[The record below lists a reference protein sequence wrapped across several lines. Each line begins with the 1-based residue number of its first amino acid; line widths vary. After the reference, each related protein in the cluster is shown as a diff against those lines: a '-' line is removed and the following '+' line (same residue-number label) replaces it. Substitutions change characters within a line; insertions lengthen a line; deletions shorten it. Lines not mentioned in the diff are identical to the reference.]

1 MRSPTEQAQVS
12 GLCNQEINTSS
23 GTDQDG
29 EGERRERE
37 EGKRREIERKEG
49 GKYLLREGG
58 EWREEEEVVGGL
70 VELGGR
76 CLWRQSMEPVGL
88 LLAECSEELFPSP
101 GPPPSPHSPAGFL
114 RFLLDNLLQRERVRL
129 G

>member
-1 MRSPTEQAQVS
+1 M
-12 GLCNQEINTSS
+12 
-23 GTDQDG
+23 
-29 EGERRERE
+29 
-37 EGKRREIERKEG
+37 
-49 GKYLLREGG
+49 REGG
-58 EWREEEEVVGGL
+58 EWREEEVVVGGL

-114 RFLLDNLLQRERVRL
+114 RFLLDNLLQREREREFVWVETL
-129 G
+129 GEEIQSNCWHK